1 MALSN
6 CVRCGSLFSKMSR
19 PICPGCVRKEDAQLE
34 EANQWLRDNPG
45 KTISALSDSTGI
57 SRHQIL
63 KWVRQKRVLLADKSE
78 VMPCKRCGDIIWSG
92 IFCDRCKL
100 DLAHSVGEGIRVIR
114 EGMSQEEVRKGMHY
128 RPGEREKKTRF

>member
-6 CVRCGSLFSKMSR
+6 CARCGSLFSKINR
-19 PICPGCVRKEDAQLE
+19 PICPECVRKEDAQLE

-63 KWVRQKRVLLADKSE
+63 KWVRQKRVLLADKSASI
-78 VMPCKRCGDIIWSG
+78 PCKRCSDISCRAT
-92 IFCDRCKL
+92 FCDRCKL
-100 DLAHSVGEGIRVIR
+100 DLAYSVGEGIRVIK
-114 EGMSQEEVRKGMHY
+114 EEMSQKKVREGMHY
-128 RPGEREKKTRF
+128 RPGERGKRFRF